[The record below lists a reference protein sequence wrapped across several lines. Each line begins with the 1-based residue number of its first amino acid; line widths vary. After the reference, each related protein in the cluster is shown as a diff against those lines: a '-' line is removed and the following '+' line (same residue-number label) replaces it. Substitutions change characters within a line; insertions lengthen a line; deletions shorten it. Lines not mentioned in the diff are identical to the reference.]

1 MATGESTAAGPPRP
15 DRGRGRRR
23 KSRPRAAEGGAA
35 TRIEILKAAAS
46 AFRRLGYH
54 GATVDQIAGAMRMK
68 KGNLYYYFRNKEEIL
83 FACHQYSLDRLLSL
97 LDEVQQSDAAVEA
110 KLRRLIDVFVHT
122 IVDELH
128 GTALFLDLEA
138 LSPSH
143 LKAVI
148 ARRDRFDHGVRH
160 VLGEGIASGVF
171 ADRDAKLLSFAI
183 LGAVNWIPRWYDP
196 DGPASSK
203 EIADRF
209 ADYLIAGLRRT

>member
-1 MATGESTAAGPPRP
+1 MATGESIAPAGPRL
-15 DRGRGRRR
+15 DRGQGRRR
-23 KSRPRAAEGGAA
+23 KSRPRAAVGGTA
-35 TRIEILKAAAS
+35 TRIEILKAAAA

-54 GATVDQIAGAMRMK
+54 GATVEQIARALRMK

-83 FACHQYSLDRLLSL
+83 FACHQYSLDRLLWL
-97 LDEVQQSDAAVEA
+97 LDEVLQSDLAADG
-110 KLRRLIDVFVHT
+110 KLRRLIGVFVHT
-122 IVDELH
+122 ILDELH

-160 VLGEGIASGVF
+160 VLGEGIASGAF

-183 LGAVNWIPRWYDP
+183 LGAVNWIPRWYNP
-196 DGPASSK
+196 DGPASSE